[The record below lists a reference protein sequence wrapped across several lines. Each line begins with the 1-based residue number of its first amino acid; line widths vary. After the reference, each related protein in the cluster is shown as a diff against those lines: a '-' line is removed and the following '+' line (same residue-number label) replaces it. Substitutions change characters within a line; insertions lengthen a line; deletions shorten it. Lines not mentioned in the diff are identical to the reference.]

1 MDKKYEAQIHE
12 PQIQAQWER
21 EGTFT
26 ANKQSEKPLFSIDT
40 PPPTISGSLHIG
52 HIFSY
57 TQTDIIARY
66 KRLCSFN
73 VFYPFG
79 FDDNGLATERFVEKK
94 NKVSGYHMGR
104 AEFIKLCL
112 EESHESEKT
121 FEALWKRMGISADW
135 TQTYSTIAPLAQK
148 ISQRS
153 FLDLY
158 EKGFI
163 YRREEPALYCTLC
176 RTSVAQAELD
186 DTEQASSF
194 NDIVFETKLGKDAII
209 STTRPEL
216 LSSCVALFFHP
227 DDKRYQT
234 LNGTTARVPLFD
246 YEIPVLPD
254 ELVDPEK
261 GTGLVMCCT
270 FGDKNDIAWY
280 KKHKLP
286 YRQSV
291 GFDGVWTKETGI
303 LAGLKAPA
311 AREKVL
317 EELKHRGLLVS
328 QKDISHTVNVHERC
342 KKEIEYIVLTQW
354 FLNILDNKQEFL
366 HALDKIE
373 WHPAFMKTR
382 CKDWIQNLQWDW
394 CLSRQRFYGIP
405 FPVWHCTSCK
415 QVITASP
422 DKLPI
427 DPQEQ
432 AYGHVCP
439 SCRKDTVVP
448 DTDVMDTWNT
458 SSLTP
463 YICAALY
470 DEKSDSPFALQATE
484 DRPHSDFLPMGMR
497 PQAHDIIRT
506 WAFYTI
512 IKTLLHNKCLPW
524 KDIVISGHVL
534 SKDRDK
540 ISKSQGNTPID
551 PENLLKVYPA
561 DVIRF
566 WTASGTLGQDVSFSE
581 TQLQIGQRLT
591 TKLWNAFRF
600 VEEHITQAPESQ
612 QPEQLGTLNEWLCHQ
627 ATICFETYSNY
638 LNQYE
643 FSLALHSVEQFFWN
657 DFCDN
662 YLELIKDQLFNPD
675 KYDQETITATR
686 WTLYYVGLRIL
697 QMLAPYTPFITETLY
712 QTFYAKKI
720 GVPSLH
726 LTSFADTQ
734 ISLQF
739 ADSATTINMVL
750 HLVSTVR
757 KLKTSQQLSLKTP
770 LASLTIYNAN
780 QELLKLLVPHE
791 TLVKGVTQAE
801 TIAYEFT
808 SLDEAMLEKHGDA
821 WTAKVAI
828 EIVP

>member
-1 MDKKYEAQIHE
+1 MDKKYEAQTHE
-12 PQIQAQWER
+12 PQIQTQWER

-26 ANKQSEKPLFSIDT
+26 ANKHSEKPLFSVDT

-66 KRLCSFN
+66 KRLCGFN

-104 AEFIKLCL
+104 TDFIKLCL
-112 EESHESEKT
+112 KESHDSEKT
-121 FEALWKRMGISADW
+121 FETLWKRMGISADW

-186 DTEQASSF
+186 DAEQASSF
-194 NDIVFETKLGKDAII
+194 NDIVFETKFGKDAVI

-227 DDKRYQT
+227 EDARYQH
-234 LNGTTARVPLFD
+234 LKNSTATVPLFD
-246 YEIPVLPD
+246 YEVPILTD

-270 FGDKNDIAWY
+270 FGDKNDIAWF

-291 GFDGVWTKETGI
+291 GFDGIWTKDTGI
-303 LAGLKAPA
+303 LAGLKALA

-317 EELKHRGLLVS
+317 EELKHHGLLIS

-366 HALDKIE
+366 NALDKVE
-373 WHPAFMKTR
+373 WHPEFMKAR

-405 FPVWHCTSCK
+405 FPVWHCTECK
-415 QVITASP
+415 HVITAP
-422 DKLPI
+422 KDTLPI

-432 AYGHVCP
+432 AYTQPCP
-439 SCRKDTVVP
+439 ACGCKIIVP

-470 DEKSDSPFALQATE
+470 DEKNDPFSPDST
-484 DRPHSDFLPMGMR
+484 FLPMGMR

-512 IKTLLHNKCLPW
+512 IKTLLHNNVMPW

-540 ISKSQGNTPID
+540 ISKSQGNTPVD

-581 TQLQIGQRLT
+581 TQLQIGQRLS

-600 VEEHITQAPESQ
+600 IEEHITEAPAQE
-612 QPEQLGTLNEWLCHQ
+612 QPENLGTVNEWLCHQ
-627 ATICFETYSNY
+627 ATTCFETYSKY
-638 LNQYE
+638 LDQYE
-643 FSLALHSVEQFFWN
+643 FSLALHTIEQFFWN
-657 DFCDN
+657 YFCDN
-662 YLELIKDQLFNPD
+662 YLELIKNQLFNPD
-675 KYDQETITATR
+675 QYDQETIKSTR

-712 QTFYAKKI
+712 QTFYAKKLGI
-720 GVPSLH
+720 SSLH
-726 LTSFADTQ
+726 LTAFADVQ
-734 ISLQF
+734 KSLKF
-739 ADSATTINMVL
+739 TDSAATMNIVL
-750 HLVSTVR
+750 HLVATVR
-757 KLKTSQQLSLKTP
+757 RLKTSKQLSLKTP
-770 LASLTIYNAN
+770 LSSLTIYNAN
-780 QELLKLLVPHE
+780 QELLKLLVPQE
-791 TLVKGVTQAE
+791 ALIKGVTQAE
-801 TIAYEFT
+801 TIAYKFVP
-808 SLDEAMLEKHGDA
+808 LDEPIFEQYGDA
-821 WTAKVAI
+821 WSAKVAI
-828 EIVP
+828 EVLP